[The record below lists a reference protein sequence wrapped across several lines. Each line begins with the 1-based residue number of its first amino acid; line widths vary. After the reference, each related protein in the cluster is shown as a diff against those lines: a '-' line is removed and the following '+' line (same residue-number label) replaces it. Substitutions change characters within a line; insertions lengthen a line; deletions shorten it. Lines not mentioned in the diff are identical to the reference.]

1 LNLERIGGPGVDFKE
16 LDGRREAAQRD
27 AERVKR
33 TAPRIRL
40 LNTPLHRDLDGE
52 CGGELGEHQRA
63 ESEPTALQ
71 PSNPE
76 R

>member
-1 LNLERIGGPGVDFKE
+1 VDPEE

-33 TAPRIRL
+33 AAPRIRL
-40 LNTPLHRDLDGE
+40 LNTPLHRNLDGE
-52 CGGELGEHQRA
+52 RGGEPGADQDVDV
-63 ESEPTALQ
+63 EPKRVPA
-71 PSNPE
+71 PE

>member
-1 LNLERIGGPGVDFKE
+1 VDPKE

-33 TAPRIRL
+33 AAPRIRL
-40 LNTPLHRDLDGE
+40 LNTPVHRDLEGE
-52 CGGELGEHQRA
+52 RGGEPGADQVVEVEPKMVQAPDA
-63 ESEPTALQ
+63 E
-71 PSNPE
+71 